1 MQGNLIESLLCNV
14 HLLISSFRFWYQ
26 RIMYKTRMQRM
37 MKYWFQIKINYS
49 CFEIL
54 KKRENNKTSFYA
66 TSNQLSLEGRFIQI
80 TMEIFLFHGNPITIF
95 SIWFFIQKT
104 PWICIKCGFWLYK
117 HKHTLC
123 ILCLIA
129 IYMFWSHF

>member
-26 RIMYKTRMQRM
+26 RILRQ
-37 MKYWFQIKINYS
+37 WID
-49 CFEIL
+49 EIL
-54 KKRENNKTSFYA
+54 ISNQNQLFMFWNIEKRENNKTSFYA

-80 TMEIFLFHGNPITIF
+80 TMKIFLFHGNPITIF

>member
-1 MQGNLIESLLCNV
+1 MQCNIIESMLCNV

-26 RIMYKTRMQRM
+26 IIMYK
-37 MKYWFQIKINYS
+37 IKRQMLISNQNQL
-49 CFEIL
+49 FMFWNIE
-54 KKRENNKTSFYA
+54 KRENNKTSFYA